1 MQGGC
6 PASKGTLTR
15 SDSWTVFWALIATG
29 DDSLFCFCRQLASNG
44 TCWQPQTTAGQHASC
59 THVSAAAGSS
69 SCARANLH
77 PTQDLLLLTAAA
89 AFWQLPLSLS
99 NLSSNVLAA
108 LACPCPYHFVSIL
121 LELLTAECLQ
131 VQLCSTGADLVCSG
145 HHQQGLLTDVPLR
158 VRCREISVPCCSR
171 ALATINKDC
180 RRLDHAA
187 KARLAV
193 ALTNCHLRQ
202 LGQRTFQ
209 CTPRMSLKDCTEPM
223 ADRDFGVFNEFFS
236 NVDR

>member
-1 MQGGC
+1 M
-6 PASKGTLTR
+6 
-15 SDSWTVFWALIATG
+15 
-29 DDSLFCFCRQLASNG
+29 
-44 TCWQPQTTAGQHASC
+44 
-59 THVSAAAGSS
+59 
-69 SCARANLH
+69 
-77 PTQDLLLLTAAA
+77 
-89 AFWQLPLSLS
+89 
-99 NLSSNVLAA
+99 
-108 LACPCPYHFVSIL
+108 
-121 LELLTAECLQ
+121 
-131 VQLCSTGADLVCSG
+131 
-145 HHQQGLLTDVPLR
+145 PLR
-158 VRCREISVPCCSR
+158 VSCLKLALPCCSR

-223 ADRDFGVFNEFFS
+223 PDRDFGVFNEFFS

>member
-1 MQGGC
+1 M
-6 PASKGTLTR
+6 
-15 SDSWTVFWALIATG
+15 V
-29 DDSLFCFCRQLASNG
+29 
-44 TCWQPQTTAGQHASC
+44 
-59 THVSAAAGSS
+59 V
-69 SCARANLH
+69 
-77 PTQDLLLLTAAA
+77 
-89 AFWQLPLSLS
+89 
-99 NLSSNVLAA
+99 
-108 LACPCPYHFVSIL
+108 L
-121 LELLTAECLQ
+121 LELLTANL
-131 VQLCSTGADLVCSG
+131 LVPT
-145 HHQQGLLTDVPLR
+145 LFLR
-158 VRCREISVPCCSR
+158 VPCMCLKDDISGCSR